1 MFSTWNLSLENTNY
15 IKLKVQK
22 QEFYVKAFV
31 YLVEIQVTLSNS
43 NIDSSLMKQTF
54 LNVWMA
60 WNNLLKTQLTPS
72 QHDSLLQLNMKMS
85 MLGFNFLWSMFSRVI
100 SWLIATYESV
110 NLRQSMV
117 ACWWNMGYK
126 TESFSGATCSIPLI
140 SHPCQRHSKGYASY
154 FSYRQTL
161 GWNEEK

>member
-1 MFSTWNLSLENTNY
+1 MCEWLEIIY
-15 IKLKVQK
+15 
-22 QEFYVKAFV
+22 
-31 YLVEIQVTLSNS
+31 
-43 NIDSSLMKQTF
+43 
-54 LNVWMA
+54 
-60 WNNLLKTQLTPS
+60 LKTQLTPS

-161 GWNEEK
+161 GWNEEKQKRASEMFDRFSVPWNTLQKNALQ